1 MMHPHLR
8 SPLPVA
14 VPDIGF
20 AQSISIGPKEP
31 DSYGFADLPGD
42 HCSGATRPLRPDRLA
57 AIATAMVR
65 ASLVRWLAARA

>member
-1 MMHPHLR
+1 MMHPHLP

-31 DSYGFADLPGD
+31 DSCGFADLPG
-42 HCSGATRPLRPDRLA
+42 ATRPLDWIIWLPSPRPWFALH
-57 AIATAMVR
+57 
-65 ASLVRWLAARA
+65 S